1 MFTCKTAGPVR
12 VGTALT
18 GVVQPMINS
27 VQIYGEKVG
36 YFTLVS
42 FLQNSPT
49 FKRFFGKQ
57 EAPGSFRSWLLKKIF
72 Y

>member
-49 FKRFFGKQ
+49 LKDSLANKR
-57 EAPGSFRSWLLKKIF
+57 LLVAF
-72 Y
+72 TRGC